1 MRTLQARRFQL
12 GILVDLGALAMKGV
26 VYANGVTGKD
36 VTTESHFHLTST
48 LQLCRLHRAP

>member
-12 GILVDLGALAMKGV
+12 AILVDLGALAMKGV